1 MRLKIELISNQKV
14 KLPVGY
20 NAYIQALVYNFLD
33 KADSKWLHDEGYKF
47 ENRQFRLFT
56 FSSILERGDY
66 IREKKLFIFPEN
78 ISFYISS
85 PLEWVLEQIAKNFI
99 KSTKVRI
106 GSNDLII
113 SSIDVMK
120 PVKFTNSSIKVRAIT
135 PIEVHS
141 TIVKPDGKKLTYY
154 YSPFEKE
161 FNNLIN
167 ENSKKKWKSLFRK
180 DCEYNI
186 SIYPHFR
193 GSGYERIVYFG
204 TGDNKTIIKGWKG
217 YFEVSGEIEI
227 LQFIYDAGLGSR
239 NSQGFGMVEVVDN
252 ET

>member
-1 MRLKIELISNQKV
+1 VFPEESMRLKIELISNQKV

-66 IREKKLFIFPEN
+66 IR
-78 ISFYISS
+78 
-85 PLEWVLEQIAKNFI
+85 
-99 KSTKVRI
+99 
-106 GSNDLII
+106 D
-113 SSIDVMK
+113 SIDVMK
-120 PVKFTNSSIKVRAIT
+120 PVRFTNSSIKVRAIT

-217 YFEVSGEIEI
+217 YFEVSGKIEI

-239 NSQGFGMVEVVDN
+239 NSQGFGMVEVVDG
-252 ET
+252 